1 MTQARD
7 FVSLDYGGV
16 RENGR
21 SGHIQMYI
29 TSKAHETIDRLWDY
43 TQRVRELRITI
54 VFFSEAPD

>member
-1 MTQARD
+1 MTHARD

-16 RENGR
+16 KENGS

-43 TQRVRELRITI
+43 T
-54 VFFSEAPD
+54 